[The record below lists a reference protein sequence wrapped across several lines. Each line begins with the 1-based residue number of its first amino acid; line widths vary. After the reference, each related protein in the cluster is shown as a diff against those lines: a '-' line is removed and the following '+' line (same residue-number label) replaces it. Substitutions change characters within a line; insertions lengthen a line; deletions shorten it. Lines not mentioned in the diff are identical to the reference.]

1 MTGPSLTP
9 SEAAPTEEEAAAII
23 AAYEILWPRP
33 SAVNAPQPASR
44 WRFAGRRWSARPS
57 YGGWA

>member
-1 MTGPSLTP
+1 MAMIEFSPAPS
-9 SEAAPTEEEAAAII
+9 EEEAAAIL

-33 SAVNAPQPASR
+33 SAVNASQQASR
-44 WRFAGRRWSARPS
+44 WRFAGRRWSARAG